1 MLHLGGTT
9 LPGGLVVT
17 MDAEQGADLLDVI
30 RPYRA
35 LPVHHDDYGVFRS
48 PPLRLPRR
56 GRPARARRPDPV
68 LPPGRT
74 GDGRRGHPP
83 LSRAQVRPPDG
94 RRTRVPAVP
103 AGPDEVAGPVAVA
116 G

>member
-48 PPLRLPRR
+48 PLSDFL
-56 GRPARARRPDPV
+56 AEAA
-68 LPPGRT
+68 
-74 GDGRRGHPP
+74 RRGHGGRI
-83 LSRAQVRPPDG
+83 LCRRPGERVTVGGDT
-94 RRTRVPAVP
+94 RR
-103 AGPDEVAGPVAVA
+103 
-116 G
+116 

>member
-1 MLHLGGTT
+1 MLHLGGST

-48 PPLRLPRR
+48 PLSDF
-56 GRPARARRPDPV
+56 RAEAA
-68 LPPGRT
+68 
-74 GDGRRGHPP
+74 RRGHGGRI
-83 LSRAQVRPPDG
+83 LCAARANG
-94 RRTRVPAVP
+94 
-103 AGPDEVAGPVAVA
+103 
-116 G
+116 